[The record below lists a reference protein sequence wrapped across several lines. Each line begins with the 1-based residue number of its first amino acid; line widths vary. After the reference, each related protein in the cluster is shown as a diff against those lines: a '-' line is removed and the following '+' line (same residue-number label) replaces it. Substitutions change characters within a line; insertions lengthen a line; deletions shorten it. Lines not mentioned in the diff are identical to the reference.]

1 MDTLKILGVAM
12 TFAALIL
19 LDGPANSVVQG
30 APPSPPAPFAPQRFE
45 ASTTTLTN
53 GGNPSG
59 FGLTLET
66 VPLGQRLTIEFVTA
80 SCSGSAGIEPQ
91 VLRITAQRDYFMK
104 MDRFSI
110 GANVTEKTL
119 IFAEPGTKIN
129 LTIFPTT
136 IDPTLFCN
144 VSVSGFLEPQ

>member
-12 TFAALIL
+12 TFAALVL

-45 ASTTTLTN
+45 ASTTTLSN
-53 GGNPSG
+53 AGNPSG

-104 MDRFSI
+104 MD
-110 GANVTEKTL
+110 
-119 IFAEPGTKIN
+119 P
-129 LTIFPTT
+129 